1 MDIDDDHDDSIQGA
15 EHSCISYA
23 AYLMQYK
30 SCDAKSC
37 LRNEILVVVL
47 NFVSLMFAPE
57 NHFIFGI
64 SKKAVSA

>member
-37 LRNEILVVVL
+37 LRNEILVVFL
-47 NFVSLMFAPE
+47 NFVSLMFATE
-57 NHFIFGI
+57 NNFKIGG
-64 SKKAVSA
+64 KK